1 MDKLSIPS
9 MLCMYGSRCFS
20 QDDPRWSDMTILYAM
35 WYDAMALAYKL
46 FALSLL
52 LKSLFFFCM
61 ANFAQCTNQDSNCVY
76 AGTNLW
82 HKIWYQY
89 MHHDDMVCMLWEV
102 WSLMCTSN
110 VAGNT
115 QMASLDRQV
124 TQNGLGVNNAM
135 ARGIYNGGIPRYQ
148 DDMEVTVLGDD
159 EWRCSWCRYQDDGD
173 SSLSSRNT
181 LGNGK
186 TANSKSQMSNVK
198 WW

>member
-1 MDKLSIPS
+1 MI
-9 MLCMYGSRCFS
+9 
-20 QDDPRWSDMTILYAM
+20 QDDRIWQYYVQCGMMLWLLLTSF
-35 WYDAMALAYKL
+35 

-61 ANFAQCTNQDSNCVY
+61 YGHFAKCTNQDSNCVY

-124 TQNGLGVNNAM
+124 TQNGLGVINAM
-135 ARGIYNGGIPRYQ
+135 AREYTMEGYHDTKMIWRLPSAVMMSGGDL
-148 DDMEVTVLGDD
+148 DDDTKMMET
-159 EWRCSWCRYQDDGD
+159 RP
-173 SSLSSRNT
+173 
-181 LGNGK
+181 
-186 TANSKSQMSNVK
+186 
-198 WW
+198 